1 MTRLGR
7 ASALIAVF
15 AGGYAI
21 LMLING
27 QLTDFDVSA
36 RVCAAALLG
45 ATLFEYV
52 VRLSRKTLAHGR
64 AAVWERRDR
73 EASPMRPY
81 PQPASGRRSQNLLD
95 SGVIGFRPCRCPR
108 GLEDRDRAIGSGPDP
123 DEWMPAETAVAIP
136 ILRRQLHVDARGPQM
151 RRR

>member
-1 MTRLGR
+1 VTRLGR
-7 ASALIAVF
+7 ACALIAVF

-36 RVCAAALLG
+36 GVGSATLLG
-45 ATLFEYV
+45 ATLFESV

-73 EASPMRPY
+73 EAAPVKALAE
-81 PQPASGRRSQNLLD
+81 PQKY
-95 SGVIGFRPCRCPR
+95 
-108 GLEDRDRAIGSGPDP
+108 
-123 DEWMPAETAVAIP
+123 
-136 ILRRQLHVDARGPQM
+136 
-151 RRR
+151 

>member
-7 ASALIAVF
+7 AAALIAVF

-36 RVCAAALLG
+36 GVCAAALLG
-45 ATLFEYV
+45 ATLFGYV

-64 AAVWERRDR
+64 AAVWERRDW
-73 EASPMRPY
+73 EASTMGPP
-81 PQPASGRRSQNLLD
+81 PAAPLPAA
-95 SGVIGFRPCRCPR
+95 V
-108 GLEDRDRAIGSGPDP
+108 RAK
-123 DEWMPAETAVAIP
+123 
-136 ILRRQLHVDARGPQM
+136 
-151 RRR
+151 

>member
-1 MTRLGR
+1 MTRPGR

-36 RVCAAALLG
+36 GIGAAGLLG

-52 VRLSRKTLAHGR
+52 ARLSRKTLAHGR

-73 EASPMRPY
+73 EASPTRPY
-81 PQPASGRRSQNLLD
+81 PQP
-95 SGVIGFRPCRCPR
+95 
-108 GLEDRDRAIGSGPDP
+108 
-123 DEWMPAETAVAIP
+123 T
-136 ILRRQLHVDARGPQM
+136 
-151 RRR
+151 

>member
-1 MTRLGR
+1 MTRLGT

-21 LMLING
+21 LMLIND

-36 RVCAAALLG
+36 EVCAAALLG

-52 VRLSRKTLAHGR
+52 VWRSRKRLAHGR

-73 EASPMRPY
+73 AASTTSPVRPDLAEDLIVNETMGALL
-81 PQPASGRRSQNLLD
+81 PSGWSVRRASALMTASTRRTNLK
-95 SGVIGFRPCRCPR
+95 GG
-108 GLEDRDRAIGSGPDP
+108 DRLFVASRNLGI
-123 DEWMPAETAVAIP
+123 ET
-136 ILRRQLHVDARGPQM
+136 
-151 RRR
+151 

>member
-7 ASALIAVF
+7 AFALIAVF

-21 LMLING
+21 LMMIDG

-36 RVCAAALLG
+36 SVCAAGLLG
-45 ATLFEYV
+45 ATLSEYV

-73 EASPMRPY
+73 EASTMVPRP
-81 PQPASGRRSQNLLD
+81 QRRITTTKNVV
-95 SGVIGFRPCRCPR
+95 G
-108 GLEDRDRAIGSGPDP
+108 
-123 DEWMPAETAVAIP
+123 
-136 ILRRQLHVDARGPQM
+136 
-151 RRR
+151 

>member
-7 ASALIAVF
+7 ASALLAVF
-15 AGGYAI
+15 AGDSAI

-36 RVCAAALLG
+36 GVCGVALVGG
-45 ATLFEYV
+45 ALFEYV
-52 VRLSRKTLAHGR
+52 ARLSRKRLAHGR

-73 EASPMRPY
+73 EASPMIPY
-81 PQPASGRRSQNLLD
+81 PTSCGRSQNLLD
-95 SGVIGFRPCRCPR
+95 SGVVGFRPCRFPR
-108 GLEDRDRAIGSGPDP
+108 GLGDRDRATGSGPDS

-136 ILRRQLHVDARGPQM
+136 IVPRRLHGGCTRTTNT
-151 RRR
+151 RR

>member
-7 ASALIAVF
+7 AFALIAVF

-36 RVCAAALLG
+36 VVCAAALLG

-52 VRLSRKTLAHGR
+52 VRLSRKTLAHGS
-64 AAVWERRDR
+64 AAVWERRFLAGNYDR
-73 EASPMRPY
+73 
-81 PQPASGRRSQNLLD
+81 
-95 SGVIGFRPCRCPR
+95 GV
-108 GLEDRDRAIGSGPDP
+108 E
-123 DEWMPAETAVAIP
+123 
-136 ILRRQLHVDARGPQM
+136 
-151 RRR
+151 